1 MAADGL
7 KATQPTPEPS
17 TGLVCAGRPGTL
29 QRRPTAD
36 LDIGAYQG
44 LNCQK
49 ISGGGG
55 VDICLFIVIVITHR
69 RFSIINN
76 GGGVG

>member
-1 MAADGL
+1 MRWRKIAVHIRRD
-7 KATQPTPEPS
+7 
-17 TGLVCAGRPGTL
+17 TL
-29 QRRPTAD
+29 AISR
-36 LDIGAYQG
+36 LYIGQG

-49 ISGGGG
+49 ISGE

-76 GGGVG
+76 GGGLKLTPQGILFGG

>member
-1 MAADGL
+1 MFIVSCL
-7 KATQPTPEPS
+7 KIHQP
-17 TGLVCAGRPGTL
+17 R
-29 QRRPTAD
+29 
-36 LDIGAYQG
+36 QG

-49 ISGGGG
+49 ISGG

-76 GGGVG
+76 GGGVETDPPQGIPGHLVWGG